1 MGTHCHPPHP
11 PLSPLKVL
19 QSGLSHRTPVAPGS
33 PHPVPLE
40 LLSIKTPPPSSPVP
54 SVLCCLLP
62 SPELLLGHE
71 CQLCVLGSLGWGDG
85 KWGDG
90 NPAGTAPLGDT
101 GAAPSALWGLGGGG
115 GVGGIAGMGTVEEM
129 STEGRR
135 GDGDAAGMTAAVCR
149 RVSSP
154 QFPFTT
160 ARALPLL
167 AAPWMPALQPHHS
180 PPGRGGYG
188 GSGRC
193 SPPQTGRSQPCTGA
207 PCAAPQPDAA
217 PHKRLLFPAAV
228 RGGAQGVVWAVVPRG
243 SAAPSPSRPHSVA
256 VPRAHGRDAA
266 LRQPAGTDGGGGGGG
281 RGLDKART
289 APCPGMS
296 SRLPLPRAMRSG
308 GVGSTGG
315 APMSHGHPSGI
326 CSCVGSQ
333 GPGGE
338 RSHQLSST
346 PKPDPPPASGPDP
359 TTASGS
365 CREWVPPIRGHRVTP
380 LPCSSNSALHPWDP
394 KRWQHQQLQAL
405 QPGWGERGQR
415 PHSGGRRRAAKGTE
429 TAESSQKSSVLYFIL
444 QSQKELQGRAVRPTW
459 VGDGGTHRW
468 GHGTPSPALHPALQQ
483 SAHSPRAVGQAATFR
498 PQILSGDLDE
508 GSPINPIS
516 LGVKAARRERAQHHK
531 QQLLCPTHCKEA
543 AIASPRVPGA

>member
-1 MGTHCHPPHP
+1 M
-11 PLSPLKVL
+11 
-19 QSGLSHRTPVAPGS
+19 
-33 PHPVPLE
+33 
-40 LLSIKTPPPSSPVP
+40 
-54 SVLCCLLP
+54 
-62 SPELLLGHE
+62 
-71 CQLCVLGSLGWGDG
+71 
-85 KWGDG
+85 
-90 NPAGTAPLGDT
+90 
-101 GAAPSALWGLGGGG
+101 
-115 GVGGIAGMGTVEEM
+115 
-129 STEGRR
+129 
-135 GDGDAAGMTAAVCR
+135 
-149 RVSSP
+149 
-154 QFPFTT
+154 
-160 ARALPLL
+160 
-167 AAPWMPALQPHHS
+167 
-180 PPGRGGYG
+180 
-188 GSGRC
+188 
-193 SPPQTGRSQPCTGA
+193 
-207 PCAAPQPDAA
+207 
-217 PHKRLLFPAAV
+217 
-228 RGGAQGVVWAVVPRG
+228 
-243 SAAPSPSRPHSVA
+243 
-256 VPRAHGRDAA
+256 
-266 LRQPAGTDGGGGGGG
+266 
-281 RGLDKART
+281 DKART

-394 KRWQHQQLQAL
+394 KRWQHRQLQAL
-405 QPGWGERGQR
+405 QPWGGGEGRDPTVGGGEGQR
-415 PHSGGRRRAAKGTE
+415 RALRLQRAPKNPQCFISSSKARRSCREGLCAPSGWEMGVHIDGDMGPPAQHCTQPCSKAPIVPELWGR
-429 TAESSQKSSVLYFIL
+429 L
-444 QSQKELQGRAVRPTW
+444 
-459 VGDGGTHRW
+459 
-468 GHGTPSPALHPALQQ
+468 
-483 SAHSPRAVGQAATFR
+483 ATFR

>member
-40 LLSIKTPPPSSPVP
+40 LLSIKTPPPSGPVP

-115 GVGGIAGMGTVEEM
+115 VGGIAGMGTVEEM

-135 GDGDAAGMTAAVCR
+135 GDGDTAGMTAAVCR

-228 RGGAQGVVWAVVPRG
+228 RGGAQGVMWAVVPRG
-243 SAAPSPSRPHSVA
+243 SAAPSSSRPHSVA

-266 LRQPAGTDGGGGGGG
+266 LRQPAGTDGGGGGKGVG
-281 RGLDKART
+281 QGEDGALPWDELTASSSPRYEVRGCGQHRGSPDVPRPPQRHLQLRWLPGARWGAQPSALIHPKAGSTSRIRPRPHNRLGVLQGMGAAHPWSPCHPAAPLQQLSAAPMGPQTVAAST
-289 APCPGMS
+289 APGS
-296 SRLPLPRAMRSG
+296 AALG
-308 GVGSTGG
+308 GG
-315 APMSHGHPSGI
+315 
-326 CSCVGSQ
+326 
-333 GPGGE
+333 
-338 RSHQLSST
+338 
-346 PKPDPPPASGPDP
+346 
-359 TTASGS
+359 
-365 CREWVPPIRGHRVTP
+365 
-380 LPCSSNSALHPWDP
+380 
-394 KRWQHQQLQAL
+394 
-405 QPGWGERGQR
+405 RGQR

-444 QSQKELQGRAVRPTW
+444 QSQKELQGGAVRPTW

-483 SAHSPRAVGQAATFR
+483 STHGPRAVGQAGHF
-498 PQILSGDLDE
+498 
-508 GSPINPIS
+508 
-516 LGVKAARRERAQHHK
+516 
-531 QQLLCPTHCKEA
+531 
-543 AIASPRVPGA
+543 